1 MRLRLHNCL
10 SGQLLLG
17 PDIERDFCLGL
28 PLEVLVKDADLRCII
43 RTYQSAITVLGV
55 ALLADIDVYLT
66 SRGLLLAR

>member
-1 MRLRLHNCL
+1 MLLVHDCLHRCLLLSMYIERLLRLRL
-10 SGQLLLG
+10 S
-17 PDIERDFCLGL
+17 
-28 PLEVLVKDADLRCII
+28 LEVLVKDADLRCII